1 MKHADGSLTDAQFRA
16 ELERCIYCEEK
27 PCQEACPADCSPADF
42 IMAARVG
49 EKSDLRRSA
58 AMIMSANPLGWVCGV
73 VCPDYFCM
81 KACSRRT
88 FDRAIEI
95 PAVQAT
101 VVQKANE
108 VGMAKFKCAKPNG
121 KIVGIIGAGP
131 AGFGAASVLA
141 QRGYQVTVY
150 EQQRRLGGAMNLI
163 PDFRL
168 NKRVVRADIEF
179 LKSLGDVEFKTGVS
193 ATVAA
198 GILPAVEPGFQPG
211 GKSVARSPR
220 VKLLCVRPRSKTPA
234 ATTFD
239 AVIVCAGLSEPIKL
253 NIPGEELA
261 LSWEAFLENQKKL
274 KLKGRIVAVLG
285 GGAVAADC
293 ATTARRLGAASV
305 ELVYRRRQQ
314 DMPLTQYERDLL
326 LEHGVEITSCSKPL
340 AIVHEG
346 KRVTGLR
353 IARMTLPA
361 GKESRPENFVVSK
374 KESPIFREFDL
385 VISAIGSKPKLP
397 VTTTK
402 GVFYAGDMVLGAGT
416 VVESVASGKNAA
428 LEADAFI
435 HGEARPKFKNRAKS
449 YAVLAGTPFCPVPL
463 DADFFGRRIL
473 SPFLISAAPHTDG
486 YAQMRKAYERGWS
499 GGVMKTAFDNVPIH
513 IPAGYMFALT
523 RSTYGNCDNVSG
535 HPLGRVCREVGQLV
549 KEFPDRLTLAS
560 TGGPVSGRDA
570 EDKAVWQSNTRKL
583 QNAGAMGVEYSLSC
597 PQGGDGTHGDVVSQN
612 AELTAKI
619 IDWVM
624 EASTD
629 DNPKLFKLTAAV
641 TAIQPIIKAIQEVFA
656 RHPNKKAGVTLANSF
671 PSLAFRAS
679 AKPLISTGLQPG
691 ESERDDLRAA
701 VAASAQ
707 REKPLKRLASSAPH
721 STGLKPGANESLEL
735 QRRWE
740 EGVVIGMSGEGVLP
754 ISNLTLAKVASTGIT
769 VSGNGGAMTYKDAA
783 NFLAL
788 GAHTVQ
794 FCTAV
799 MKYGL
804 GYVDELHS
812 GLSYLMEERGFRSVK
827 ELIGSALPNPITDF
841 GSLSPTKKLPQV
853 VAALC
858 EHCGNCERCP
868 YQAIVLNGRGVPV
881 FDPSHC
887 VGCSLCAQKCFAGAI
902 SMRERTKAELV
913 ALNET

>member
-1 MKHADGSLTDAQFRA
+1 MKKADGSLTDAQFRA

-27 PCQEACPADCSPADF
+27 PCQEACPAHCSPADF

-58 AMIMSANPLGWVCGV
+58 AMIMGANPLGWVCGV

-88 FDRAIEI
+88 FDRPIEI

-101 VVQKANE
+101 VIKKANE
-108 VGMAKFKCAKPNG
+108 VGMAKFQHASSNG
-121 KIVGIIGAGP
+121 KTVGIIGAGP
-131 AGFGAASVLA
+131 AGLGAASVLT
-141 QRGYQVTVY
+141 QRGYKVTIY
-150 EQQRRLGGAMNLI
+150 EQQKRAGGAMNLI

-168 NKRVVRADIEF
+168 NKQVVRADIAF
-179 LKSLGDVEFKTGVS
+179 LKSLGDVEIKHGK
-193 ATVAA
+193 AVANPEE
-198 GILPAVEPGFQPG
+198 ILA
-211 GKSVARSPR
+211 KH
-220 VKLLCVRPRSKTPA
+220 
-234 ATTFD
+234 D
-239 AVIVCAGLSEPIKL
+239 AVVVCAGLTEPLKL
-253 NIPGEELA
+253 NIPGEELV
-261 LSWEAFLENQKKL
+261 LSWQAFLENQKKL
-274 KLKGRIVAVLG
+274 KLKGKKVAVLG

-293 ATTARRLGAASV
+293 ATTAKRLGAAAI
-305 ELVYRRRQQ
+305 ELIYRRRQQ
-314 DMPLTQYERDLL
+314 DMPLTQYERDML
-326 LEHGVEITSCSKPL
+326 LEHGVEIATCSKPL
-340 AIVHEG
+340 AVVHQG

-353 IARMTLPA
+353 IARMVLPP
-361 GKESRPENFVVSK
+361 GKESRPENFVVNK
-374 KESPIFREFDL
+374 KESPVFREFDL

-397 VTTTK
+397 VTKAK
-402 GVFYAGDMVLGAGT
+402 GIFYAGDMVLGAGT

-428 LEADAFI
+428 LETDAFI
-435 HGEARPKFKNRAKS
+435 QGSKRPRFKNRAKS
-449 YAVLAGTPFCPVPL
+449 RVILSGVPLRPVPL
-463 DADFFGRRIL
+463 DADFFGRKIL
-473 SPFLISAAPHTDG
+473 SPFLLSAAPHSDG
-486 YAQMRKAYERGWS
+486 YEQMRKAYERGWS
-499 GGVMKTAFDNVPIH
+499 GGVMKTSFDNVPIH

-535 HPLGRVCREVGQLV
+535 HPLDRVCREVAKLV

-560 TGGPVSGRDA
+560 TGGPVAGYDER
-570 EDKAVWQSNTRKL
+570 DKAVWQSNTHKL

-624 EASTD
+624 EASD
-629 DNPKLFKLTAAV
+629 DVNPKLFKLTAAV

-656 RHPNKKAGVTLANSF
+656 RYPNKRAGVTLANSF
-671 PSLAFRAS
+671 PSLAFR
-679 AKPLISTGLQPG
+679 K
-691 ESERDDLRAA
+691 AA
-701 VAASAQ
+701 D
-707 REKPLKRLASSAPH
+707 
-721 STGLKPGANESLEL
+721 
-735 QRRWE
+735 RRWE

-754 ISNLTLAKVASTGIT
+754 ISNLTLAKVSSTGIT
-769 VSGNGGAMTYKDAA
+769 VSGNGGAMTYKEAA

-788 GAHTVQ
+788 GAQTVQ

-841 GSLSPTKKLPQV
+841 IALSPTKKLPQV

-858 EHCGNCERCP
+858 QHCGNCARCP
-868 YQAIVLNGRGVPV
+868 YQAIVLSSRGVPT
-881 FDPSHC
+881 FDASHC

-902 SMRERTKAELV
+902 SMRDRTPQELA
-913 ALNET
+913 ALKEG

>member
-1 MKHADGSLTDAQFRA
+1 
-16 ELERCIYCEEK
+16 
-27 PCQEACPADCSPADF
+27 
-42 IMAARVG
+42 MAARVG
-49 EKSDLRRSA
+49 AKADFRRSA
-58 AMIMSANPLGWVCGV
+58 AMITGANPLGWVCGV

-81 KACSRRT
+81 KACARRT
-88 FDRAIEI
+88 FDRPIQI

-101 VVQKANE
+101 VMKKGYD
-108 VGMAKFKCAKPNG
+108 VGMAKIQRSKPNG
-121 KIVGIIGAGP
+121 KTVGVIGAGP
-131 AGFGAASVLA
+131 AGMGTASVLA
-141 QRGYQVTVY
+141 QRGYKVTVY
-150 EQQRRLGGAMNLI
+150 EQQKRVGGAMNLI
-163 PDFRL
+163 PNFRL
-168 NKRVVRADIEF
+168 SKQVVRADIAF
-179 LKSLGDVEFKTGVS
+179 LKSLGDVEFKHGQV
-193 ATVAA
+193 VAH
-198 GILPAVEPGFQPG
+198 PQT
-211 GKSVARSPR
+211 
-220 VKLLCVRPRSKTPA
+220 LLAKH
-234 ATTFD
+234 D
-239 AVIVCAGLSEPIKL
+239 AVVVCAGLTEPIKL

-261 LSWEAFLENQKKL
+261 LSWQAFLENQKKL
-274 KLKGRIVAVLG
+274 KLKGKKVAVLG

-293 ATTARRLGAASV
+293 ATTAKRLGAALV

-314 DMPLTQYERDLL
+314 DMPLTQYERDML

-340 AIVHEG
+340 AVVHPG

-353 IARMTLPA
+353 IARMILPA
-361 GKESRPENFVVSK
+361 GKGSRPENFVVSK
-374 KESPIFREFDL
+374 KESPVFREYDL

-397 VTTTK
+397 VTRTK
-402 GVFYAGDMVLGAGT
+402 GIFYAGDMVLGAAT

-435 HGEARPKFKNRAKS
+435 RGERKPKFKNRAKS
-449 YAVLAGTPFCPVPL
+449 YAILSGVPLHPVPL
-463 DADFFGRRIL
+463 NADFFGRKIL

-486 YAQMRKAYERGWS
+486 YNQMRKAYERGWS

-535 HPLGRVCREVGQLV
+535 HPLDRVCREVAKLV
-549 KEFPDRLTLAS
+549 MEFPDRLTLAS
-560 TGGPVSGRDA
+560 TGGPVTGQDA
-570 EDKAVWQSNTRKL
+570 ADKAVWQSNTRKL

-597 PQGGDGTHGDVVSQN
+597 PQGGDGTDGDVVSQN
-612 AELTAKI
+612 AALTAKI

-624 EASTD
+624 AASDD

-641 TAIQPIIKAIQEVFA
+641 TSIQPIIKAIQEVFA
-656 RHPNKKAGVTLANSF
+656 RYPGKKAGATLANSF
-671 PSLAFRAS
+671 PSLAFR
-679 AKPLISTGLQPG
+679 K
-691 ESERDDLRAA
+691 AA
-701 VAASAQ
+701 
-707 REKPLKRLASSAPH
+707 
-721 STGLKPGANESLEL
+721 N
-735 QRRWE
+735 RRWE

-754 ISNLTLAKVASTGIT
+754 ISNLTLAKVSSTGIT

-788 GAHTVQ
+788 GAQTVQ

-812 GLSYLMEERGFRSVK
+812 GLSYLMEERGFRSVE

-841 GSLSPTKKLPQV
+841 SALSPTKKLPQV

-858 EHCGNCERCP
+858 QHCGNCARCP
-868 YQAIVLNGRGVPV
+868 YQAIELNGRGVPT

-902 SMRERTKAELV
+902 SMRDRSPQELA
-913 ALNET
+913 ALKEG